1 MSKRLGVWLNRVFPK
16 KKKPEEWTET
26 PPATEQAANPTQTEW
41 KSVEDHRV
49 PGHPAV
55 KRALATILALI
66 YAATIFTVPMDT
78 FSAGLTLCTVYIMLD
93 YMMIT
98 RR

>member
-1 MSKRLGVWLNRVFPK
+1 MSKHLGEWLNRVFPK
-16 KKKPEEWTET
+16 KKPKEEWTQP
-26 PPATEQAANPTQTEW
+26 PPAEKPTQTGEW
-41 KSVEDHRV
+41 KSAEDTRV